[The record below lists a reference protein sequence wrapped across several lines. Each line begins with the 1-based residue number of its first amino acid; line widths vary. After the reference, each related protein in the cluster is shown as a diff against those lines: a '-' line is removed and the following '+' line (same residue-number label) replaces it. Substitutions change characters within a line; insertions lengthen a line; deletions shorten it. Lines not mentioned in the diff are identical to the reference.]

1 MADNDENNRRK
12 KKRKVVRVEEEE
24 EDEEEEEV
32 VETFTCEYCNN
43 FSSTNWYTTR
53 NHKVACKKIR
63 GKVSEFKEANL
74 ENLNVEVLVLRVLQ
88 SSKLDKCFHYLNA
101 DIPKFARLF
110 VQSLRILIALFIKH
124 PEILKKEFAEVR

>member
-1 MADNDENNRRK
+1 MADNDENNRSK
-12 KKRKVVRVEEEE
+12 KKRKVVRVEELDE
-24 EDEEEEEV
+24 EEEEEV

-43 FSSTNWYTTR
+43 FTTTNKR
-53 NHKVACKKIR
+53 SRSNHGRWCKEIR

-88 SSKLDKCFHYLNA
+88 SSRFDKCRHYLNA

-124 PEILKKEFAEVR
+124 PEILFKEFAEVR